1 MSMTPAP
8 KPHVHPP
15 PVSYSTPSPL
25 SRTVSESALSI
36 SAHSH
41 SSTSSIPDTPS
52 PANLAGIQPPA
63 PFPGDLPLAYLRKEP
78 VPSEDAADENDDRS
92 RQRHGAV
99 SCNPWDYQLVESSE
113 QSKNG
118 EEFKGKARRRFT
130 KKELE
135 ALEVLWS
142 ITKSPTKY
150 ERQRLGSW
158 LGVKTK
164 HITVWFQNR
173 RQEEKRHSREGAAT
187 PQPSR
192 ANRGTYDPVTGKWR
206 PVPLSCISGLQPPPA
221 EKVAIIKSISLG
233 DITRESYFAE
243 HPPADSSSSSS
254 QHPISA
260 VPRRPLLRT
269 GSGSLDEV
277 LQAREVGF
285 GAKKQVFRREGY
297 QLPDEEEDRRKDLV
311 AMMQSD
317 APSSDP
323 VEQQEDDDEEE
334 EDNGPTIDDGS
345 PRQRKRA
352 QPVTAL
358 GRGRPP
364 VPLASEELQLGRATS
379 LNLLAASSRAKHL
392 VHNDSLRSVSGPSSS
407 LDQQTRGVSK
417 HSLAPVPTHGDNKR
431 ARADIASSSTGG
443 SGGSQIRSLR
453 SRDSFSRAQSNVL
466 PQLQQTPTPGFTRS
480 ASFSST
486 STGPVITPDNSSIR
500 RLAMEEISE
509 VNVKTENGQQEADE
523 DVLSAASSLL
533 AMLGGA

>member
-1 MSMTPAP
+1 
-8 KPHVHPP
+8 
-15 PVSYSTPSPL
+15 
-25 SRTVSESALSI
+25 
-36 SAHSH
+36 
-41 SSTSSIPDTPS
+41 
-52 PANLAGIQPPA
+52 
-63 PFPGDLPLAYLRKEP
+63 
-78 VPSEDAADENDDRS
+78 
-92 RQRHGAV
+92 
-99 SCNPWDYQLVESSE
+99 
-113 QSKNG
+113 
-118 EEFKGKARRRFT
+118 
-130 KKELE
+130 
-135 ALEVLWS
+135 
-142 ITKSPTKY
+142 
-150 ERQRLGSW
+150 
-158 LGVKTK
+158 
-164 HITVWFQNR
+164 
-173 RQEEKRHSREGAAT
+173 
-187 PQPSR
+187 
-192 ANRGTYDPVTGKWR
+192 
-206 PVPLSCISGLQPPPA
+206 
-221 EKVAIIKSISLG
+221 LG

-254 QHPISA
+254 QYPISA

-323 VEQQEDDDEEE
+323 VEQHDDDDEEE
-334 EDNGPTIDDGS
+334 EDIGGPTVDDGS

-407 LDQQTRGVSK
+407 LDQQRRGELK
-417 HSLAPVPTHGDNKR
+417 HSLQPVPTHSDNKR
-431 ARADIASSSTGG
+431 ARADIGSSSNGG

-453 SRDSFSRAQSNVL
+453 SRDSFSRSQSNVL

-509 VNVKTENGQQEADE
+509 VNAKTENGQQEADE
-523 DVLSAASSLL
+523 EVLSAASSLL